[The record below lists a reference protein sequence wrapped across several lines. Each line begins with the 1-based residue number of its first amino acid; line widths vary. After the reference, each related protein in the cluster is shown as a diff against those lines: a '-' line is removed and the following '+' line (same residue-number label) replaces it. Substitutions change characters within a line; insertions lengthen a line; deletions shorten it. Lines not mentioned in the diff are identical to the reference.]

1 VSYLIFVE
9 SFYHL
14 ISRVSLDEG
23 QFVKHSKSFE
33 SIRKG
38 RVEEIEEILESSY
51 VLSLHCFPL
60 SHLL

>member
-23 QFVKHSKSFE
+23 QFLEHSKAFE
-33 SIRKG
+33 SIRRG
-38 RVEEIEEILESSY
+38 IIEET
-51 VLSLHCFPL
+51 
-60 SHLL
+60 